1 MNERQDFT
9 DLEQIFAAGDAWLLK
24 YGVVTPLTHN
34 NIILNIRVQFPK
46 VKNVEYFLNQEERK
60 IDMTLFVGKW
70 FLLLGRKKKLIR
82 QVLSII
88 NEYLYGY
95 DIQIK
100 LRRYVEDN

>member
-95 DIQIK
+95 EIQIK